1 MNIIKLDANTNLTG
15 YRVMDLDEFKSCVSL
30 AGVFT
35 RIISVEDAQQKF
47 FEQLVD
53 HCMKSS
59 VWEDFVSHFS
69 DLEIRRG
76 EVFDTLREYI
86 EYPESIEAYSEDCFI
101 ELDTINRGLYY
112 IEDHTPDYSAELD
125 KVLPGLID
133 SITELVNEW
142 KAEAE
147 QELKE
152 QAELEEKKQSIIR
165 SYKAQYNAATTSTAQ
180 SKVVDECKI
189 ILKQTCGITQ
199 TKAEVVYM
207 LTH

>member
-1 MNIIKLDANTNLTG
+1 MNIIKLDANTNLNG
-15 YRVMDLDEFKSCVSL
+15 YRVIDLDEFKSCVSL

-35 RIISVEDAQQKF
+35 RVISLEDAQQKF

-59 VWEDFVSHFS
+59 IWEEFVSHFS

-86 EYPESIEAYSEDCFI
+86 EYPDSVEAYSEDCYV
-101 ELDTINRGLYY
+101 ELDTATRGLYY

-125 KVLPGLID
+125 QVLPGLIK
-133 SITELVNEW
+133 SITELVNAW

-165 SYKAQYNAATTSTAQ
+165 HYKAQYSVATTSTAQ

-189 ILKQTCGITQ
+189 ILKQTCGINQ
-199 TKAEVVYM
+199 TKAEVLYT